1 MGITKLKFT
10 LSALLLLAGVATQ
23 ARNIY
28 VSPSGSNMNDGSKES
43 PYRTISK
50 AAYVAIAGDS
60 VIIHEGTYRERVS
73 PANGGTTPARRITY
87 TAAPGEKVYIK
98 GSEVVKG
105 WKKVSGNVWKTV
117 VDNSLFGDFNPFEL
131 NVYGDWLLSGNDC
144 HLGQVYI
151 DGKGLAETPKIEDVK
166 ALESN
171 KWHAVVTDEITTI
184 YANFDGASPVKALT
198 EINVRPTCFYPN
210 TNGVNYITVDGLN
223 ISQAATQWAA
233 PTSEQIGIV
242 GPNWSKGWIIK
253 NCDISYSRC
262 VGVSIGKER
271 STGQNLSIQYRPTA
285 PFNKVGFTREVEAI
299 ISAINRGWCKENI
312 GSHLIENNKIYE
324 CGQAGV
330 VGHLGCAFSTIR
342 GNEIYDICHTGEFGG
357 FETAGIKL
365 HAGIDVVVE
374 GNVIVNTGRGMWMD
388 WQAQGMHVLN
398 NVLSDNDIQD
408 FFIEVSHGPTV
419 VANNIMLSE
428 WSIYSDAQ
436 GIAFANNIIAGR
448 VVVRRSTYRYTPYHV
463 AHSTQLFGF
472 YNNGGGDI
480 RYYNNLFFGQGTE
493 KNKDGKVEDNG
504 LEGYNAFPDHVDNSG
519 TFVEVDKSLEYRFPI
534 YTSGNVYY
542 KGAVPFNKE
551 KNHKVLKA
559 EAPKLKLERDS
570 EGRYTLSGSL
580 DLAQLKGAKT
590 VAVNTD
596 MLGQTIVSEQ
606 VFENA
611 DLTPF
616 VLDYDYFGRPRKG
629 ATPVAGP
636 FESAPEKYIWSK

>member
-1 MGITKLKFT
+1 MVFTKLKLT
-10 LSALLLLAGVATQ
+10 LSTLLLLSGVATQ
-23 ARNIY
+23 ARNIH
-28 VSPSGSNMNDGSKES
+28 VSPNGSNMNDGSKES

-87 TAAPGEKVYIK
+87 TSAPGETVHIK
-98 GSEVVKG
+98 GSEIVKG
-105 WKKVSGNVWKTV
+105 WKKVSGNVWKV
-117 VDNSLFGDFNPFEL
+117 VVENSMFGDFNPFEL

-151 DGKGLAETPKIEDVK
+151 NGAGLVETPKIEDVK
-166 ALESN
+166 GLESN
-171 KWHAVVTDEITTI
+171 KWHAVVTDETTTI
-184 YANFDGASPVKALT
+184 YANFDGVTPVKALT
-198 EINVRPTCFYPN
+198 EINVRPTCFYPA

-271 STGQNLSIQYRPTA
+271 STGQNLSIQYRPTV

-365 HAGIDVVVE
+365 HAGIDVVIE
-374 GNVIVNTGRGMWMD
+374 NNIVINTGRGMWID
-388 WQAQGMHVLN
+388 WQAQGMHILN
-398 NVLSDNDIQD
+398 NVYDRNDIQD
-408 FFIEVSHGPTV
+408 FFIEVSHGPTI
-419 VANNIMLSE
+419 VANNVMLSE
-428 WSIYSDAQ
+428 WSIYADAQ
-436 GIAFANNIIAGR
+436 GIAFVNNLVAGR
-448 VVVRRSTYRYTPYHV
+448 VQVRRSTYRYTPYHMP
-463 AHSTQLFGF
+463 HSTQLCGF
-472 YNNGGGDI
+472 YNNGGGDT
-480 RYYNNLFFGQGTE
+480 RYYNNIFLGQVAPNE
-493 KNKDGKVEDNG
+493 KGEIVDNG
-504 LEGYNAFPDHVDNSG
+504 LVGYNEFPDHVDNSG
-519 TFVEVDKSLEYRFPI
+519 TFVEVNLSLEYRFPV
-534 YTSGNVYY
+534 YTAGNVYF
-542 KGAVPFNKE
+542 KDAEPFNKE
-551 KNHKVLKA
+551 KDQLMIA
-559 EAPKLKLERDS
+559 ESAPEFKLEKGDD
-570 EGRYTLSGSL
+570 GRYTLTPAL
-580 DLAQLKGAKT
+580 NIAQFKGAKT

-596 MLGQTIVSEQ
+596 MLGQTIVAEQ

-616 VLDYDYFGRPRKG
+616 ILDYDFFGNPRKG
-629 ATPVAGP
+629 DAPVAGP
-636 FESAPEKYIWSK
+636 FESTPLKVVWGE